1 MEKVILI
8 SAKAQHGKNTCADY
22 LKEKLEEQGYK
33 VATISFA
40 KWLKGY
46 LTDYFDWDG
55 VTKDEFYRTQL
66 QYLGTDI
73 IREELKDEC
82 FHARRLCRDIEILDG
97 YFDYFIVDDC
107 RFSNEC
113 DYTKAMFPRKVVDV
127 RVIRDNF
134 VSPLTVEQQNHRSE
148 TDLDDYRFTYVISN
162 SGTLDDFHE
171 EIDRKLG
178 WLYKTR

>member
-1 MEKVILI
+1 
-8 SAKAQHGKNTCADY
+8 
-22 LKEKLEEQGYK
+22 
-33 VATISFA
+33 
-40 KWLKGY
+40 
-46 LTDYFDWDG
+46 
-55 VTKDEFYRTQL
+55 
-66 QYLGTDI
+66 
-73 IREELKDEC
+73 
-82 FHARRLCRDIEILDG
+82 
-97 YFDYFIVDDC
+97 
-107 RFSNEC
+107 
-113 DYTKAMFPRKVVDV
+113 MFPRKVVDV